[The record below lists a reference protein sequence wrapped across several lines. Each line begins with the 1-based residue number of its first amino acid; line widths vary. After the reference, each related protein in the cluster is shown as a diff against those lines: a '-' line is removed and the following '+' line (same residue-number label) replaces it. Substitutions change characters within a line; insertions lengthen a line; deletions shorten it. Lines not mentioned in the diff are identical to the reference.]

1 MKAGIASDPA
11 NQSCVFG
18 QVLEDRTISV
28 APVDTDTEG
37 PASLSVYRE
46 LVFQVF
52 DPLDTLLRQGA
63 FAGFAAVLG
72 VLLRRCGFLGSWH
85 GGSVNEIYGDG
96 TTRRV
101 VPTGRKDG

>member
-18 QVLEDRTISV
+18 QVLEDRTIGV

-63 FAGFAAVLG
+63 FAGFAAVLDA
-72 VLLRRCGFLGSWH
+72 VFLGL
-85 GGSVNEIYGDG
+85 G
-96 TTRRV
+96 TV
-101 VPTGRKDG
+101 GA